1 MLKDITVLLSA
12 SDSPSMPGMIDCLR
26 SNGERK
32 IRTVGVD
39 MSSEPSAKYIVD
51 LFYQVPAAT
60 DLQYCDIILDI
71 CKKEKVDIYFP
82 TISAEV
88 SAVSSRKAEF
98 DAIGTK
104 VSISDPHA
112 VEIAN
117 NKLST
122 YAFLQARGIPVPKYY
137 GVHTVQDFIE
147 GCREMGYPQNPVCL
161 KIVNNSG
168 SRGVR
173 IIDVKRDR
181 YQIFAHEKPNSF
193 FTSYEDMLSILR
205 SAKQLDE
212 MMLVEYMPGN
222 EYTVDLLADHGNVL
236 YMAGRE
242 NIVSLMSI
250 AQESIVAKIDS
261 AYETSK
267 RIVETLGLDGNI
279 GFDFMKNADGI
290 PVLMDINPRIT
301 ATVSVIA
308 AAGLNLPY
316 LRIKQ
321 LLGEPLPKCHIDY
334 GTRLKRRYDEIYT
347 DSKGNRTEIKGRS
360 VE

>member
-12 SDSPSMPGMIDCLR
+12 SNSPSMPGMIDCLR

-51 LFYQVPAAT
+51 SFYQVPAAT
-60 DLQYCDIILDI
+60 DPQYCDIMLDI
-71 CKKEKVDIYFP
+71 CRKEKVDIYFP

-88 SAVSSRKAEF
+88 STVSSRKAEF

-104 VSISDPHA
+104 LSISDPKA
-112 VEIAN
+112 VAIAN
-117 NKLST
+117 NKLEA
-122 YAFLQARGIPVPKYY
+122 YEFLQTKGIPVPKYY
-137 GVHTVQDFIE
+137 GVHSVQDFID
-147 GCREMGYPQNPVCL
+147 GCKVLGYPENPVCL
-161 KIVNNSG
+161 KIVDNSG

-173 IIDVKRDR
+173 IIDAKRNR

-193 FTSYEDMLSILR
+193 FTSYEDMLSILK
-205 SAKQLDE
+205 SVKKLDE

-222 EYTVDLLADHGNVL
+222 EYTVDLLADHGRVL

-242 NIVSLMSI
+242 NVVSLMSI

-267 RIVETLGLDGNI
+267 AIVEALGLDGNI
-279 GFDFMKNADGI
+279 GFDFMKDVNGT

-308 AAGLNLPY
+308 AAGVNLPY

-321 LLGEPLPKCHIDY
+321 LLGEPLPECRIDY
-334 GTRLKRRYDEIYT
+334 GTRLKRRYGEIYT
-347 DSKGNRTEIKGRS
+347 DSRGEIIELG
-360 VE
+360 

>member
-1 MLKDITVLLSA
+1 MFKDLTVLLSA

-26 SNGERK
+26 SNRELK

-51 LFYQVPAAT
+51 SFYRVPAAT
-60 DLQYCDIILDI
+60 DPQYCDIMLDI
-71 CKKEKVDIYFP
+71 CRKEKVDIYFP

-88 SAVSSRKAEF
+88 SAVSNRKAEF

-104 VSISDPHA
+104 LSISDPKA
-112 VEIAN
+112 VAIAN
-117 NKLST
+117 NKLKA
-122 YAFLQARGIPVPKYY
+122 YEFLQTKGIRVPEYY
-137 GVHTVQDFIE
+137 GVHTVQDFID
-147 GCREMGYPQNPVCL
+147 GCKVLGYPENPVCI
-161 KIVNNSG
+161 KIVDNSG

-173 IIDVKRDR
+173 IIDAKRDR

-193 FTSYEDMLSILR
+193 FTSYEDMLSILK
-205 SAKQLDE
+205 SADKLDE

-222 EYTVDLLADHGNVL
+222 EYTVDLLADHGKVL

-242 NIVSLMSI
+242 NVVSLMSI

-267 RIVETLGLDGNI
+267 AIVEALGLDGNI
-279 GFDFMKNADGI
+279 GFDFMKDADGI

-321 LLGEPLPKCHIDY
+321 LLGEPLPECHIDY
-334 GTRLKRRYDEIYT
+334 GTRLKRRYGEIYT
-347 DSKGNRTEIKGRS
+347 NSKGERIDI
-360 VE
+360 

>member
-1 MLKDITVLLSA
+1 MLKDLTVLLSA

-51 LFYQVPAAT
+51 SFYQVPAAV
-60 DLQYCDIILDI
+60 DPQYCDIVLDI
-71 CKKEKVDIYFP
+71 CRKEKVDIYFP

-88 SAVSSRKAEF
+88 SAVSKRKAEF
-98 DAIGTK
+98 DTIGTK
-104 VSISDPHA
+104 LSIADPKA
-112 VEIAN
+112 VAIAN
-117 NKLST
+117 NKLKA
-122 YAFLQARGIPVPKYY
+122 YEFLRTKGIPVPKYY
-137 GVHTVQDFIE
+137 GVHSVQDFID
-147 GCREMGYPQNPVCL
+147 GCKALGYPEKPVCL
-161 KIVNNSG
+161 KIVDNSG

-173 IIDVKRDR
+173 IIDAKRNR
-181 YQIFAHEKPNSF
+181 YQIFAHEKLNSF
-193 FTSYEDMLSILR
+193 FTSYDDMLSILK
-205 SAKQLDE
+205 SVEKLDE

-222 EYTVDLLADHGNVL
+222 EYTVDLLADHGKVL

-242 NIVSLMSI
+242 NVVSLMSI

-267 RIVETLGLDGNI
+267 AIVEALGLDGNI
-279 GFDFMKNADGI
+279 GFDFMKDADGV

-308 AAGLNLPY
+308 ASGLNLPY

-321 LLGEPLPKCHIDY
+321 LLGEPLPECHIDY
-334 GTRLKRRYDEIYT
+334 GTRLKRRYGEIYT
-347 DSKGNRTEIKGRS
+347 DSEGRRIEI
-360 VE
+360 

>member
-1 MLKDITVLLSA
+1 MLKDLTVLLSA

-26 SNGERK
+26 NNGERK

-51 LFYQVPAAT
+51 SFYQVPAAV
-60 DLQYCDIILDI
+60 DPQYCDIVLDI

-88 SAVSSRKAEF
+88 STVSKRKAEF
-98 DAIGTK
+98 EAIGTML
-104 VSISDPHA
+104 SISDPKA
-112 VEIAN
+112 VVIAN
-117 NKLST
+117 NKLKA
-122 YAFLQARGIPVPKYY
+122 YEFLQTKGIPVPKYY
-137 GVHTVQDFIE
+137 GVHSVQDFID
-147 GCREMGYPQNPVCL
+147 GCKALGYPENPVCL
-161 KIVNNSG
+161 KIVDNSG

-173 IIDVKRDR
+173 IIDAKRNR

-193 FTSYEDMLSILR
+193 FTSYEDMLSILK
-205 SAKQLDE
+205 SVEKLDE

-222 EYTVDLLADHGNVL
+222 EYTVDLLADHGRVL

-242 NIVSLMSI
+242 NVVSLMSI
-250 AQESIVAKIDS
+250 AQESIVTKIDS
-261 AYETSK
+261 AYETS
-267 RIVETLGLDGNI
+267 REIVEALRLDGNI
-279 GFDFMKNADGI
+279 GFDFMKNADGV

-308 AAGLNLPY
+308 AAGINLPY

-321 LLGEPLPKCHIDY
+321 LLEEPLPECHIDY
-334 GTRLKRRYDEIYT
+334 GTRLKRRYGEIYT
-347 DSKGNRTEIKGRS
+347 DSKGERIRL
-360 VE
+360 

>member
-1 MLKDITVLLSA
+1 MLKDLTVLLSA
-12 SDSPSMPGMIDCLR
+12 SDSPSMPSLINCLH

-51 LFYQVPAAT
+51 SFYQVPAVT
-60 DLQYCDIILDI
+60 DPQYCDIMLDI
-71 CKKEKVDIYFP
+71 CRKEKVDIYFP

-88 SAVSSRKAEF
+88 SAVSNRKAEF
-98 DAIGTK
+98 DAIGIK
-104 VSISDPHA
+104 LSISDPKTVA
-112 VEIAN
+112 IVN
-117 NKLST
+117 NKLKA
-122 YAFLQARGIPVPKYY
+122 YKFLQTKGIHVPKYY
-137 GVHTVQDFIE
+137 GIHCLQDFID
-147 GCREMGYPQNPVCL
+147 GCKILGYPDNPVCL
-161 KIVNNSG
+161 KIVDNSG

-173 IIDVKRDR
+173 IIDAKRDR

-193 FTSYEDMLSILR
+193 LTSYEDMLSILK
-205 SAKQLDE
+205 SAEKLDE

-222 EYTVDLLADHGNVL
+222 EYTVDLLADHGKVL

-242 NIVSLMSI
+242 NVISLMSI

-267 RIVETLGLDGNI
+267 AIVEALGLDGNI

-321 LLGEPLPKCHIDY
+321 LLRESLPECHIDY
-334 GTRLKRRYDEIYT
+334 GTRLKRRYGEIYT
-347 DSKGNRTEIKGRS
+347 DSSGKKIELG
-360 VE
+360 